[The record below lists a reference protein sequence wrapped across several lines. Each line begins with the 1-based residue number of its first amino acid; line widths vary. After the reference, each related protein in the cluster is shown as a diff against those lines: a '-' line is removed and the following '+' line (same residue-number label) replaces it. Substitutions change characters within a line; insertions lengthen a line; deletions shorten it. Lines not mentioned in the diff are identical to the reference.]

1 MSDCIRLPRT
11 ALSDEMWQDKDL
23 WQLYGYLLC
32 RADENGVVDTS
43 LASIQRDLKIT
54 QKPLRTMLTKL
65 ERANKVAKQG
75 ANKGSKITICGF
87 DDYAMQGSSKRANG
101 GANARASKTTAK
113 FIPPTREEAQ
123 SYIDKMNFHWGNA
136 DLFIDFNEQKGWR
149 LSDGKPMRD
158 WKAAMRNWEN
168 RWKQKYKNGELK
180 TKTTDK
186 YSARRGTDIGNL
198 TEADYG
204 GSF

>member
-1 MSDCIRLPRT
+1 MSDCIRLPRS
-11 ALSDEMWQDKDL
+11 ALSAEMWRDKDL
-23 WQLYGYLLC
+23 WQLYGYLLNK
-32 RADENGVVDTS
+32 ADENGIVDTS
-43 LASIQRDLKIT
+43 LATIQRDLNIT
-54 QKPLRTMLTKL
+54 QKPLRTMLSKL
-65 ERANKVAKQG
+65 ERANKVARQG
-75 ANKGSKITICGF
+75 ANKGSKITVCGL
-87 DDYAMQGSSKRANG
+87 DDCTPQESSKRANG
-101 GANARASKTTAK
+101 GSSKRAGKTTAK
-113 FIPPTREEAQ
+113 FTPPTREEAQ

-158 WKAAMRNWEN
+158 WTAAMRNWEN

-186 YSARRGTDIGNL
+186 YSARRGTDVGNH

-204 GSF
+204 GPF